1 MSVSVVIPNHNH
13 GETLELAIVSAYCQG
28 PLEVVVIDDA
38 STDGSVEIARQWQSI
53 SAGVVRLVAN
63 TTKADNWQEA
73 VAREF
78 PTLRGETV
86 VFCAA
91 DDMLLPGMIYHARAH
106 AAAPVVFADYHC
118 LYGRQLLHS
127 VSQSVPG
134 TTMLTAEQV
143 RHRIRSTSNATE
155 TGIGSAI
162 HRTHLEW
169 LASLQFWRCGPFGD
183 SIGYAAVA
191 ALHGAVYLPGSG
203 AAIRVNL
210 QSYGRATA
218 ADDDRRRHYA
228 AESVAFLREAGVDDE
243 TSRRLIEKRC
253 GPQ

>member
-38 STDGSVEIARQWQSI
+38 STDGSVNIARQWQSI
-53 SAGVVRLVAN
+53 SSGGVRLVSN

-73 VAREF
+73 MAREF
-78 PTLRGETV
+78 PALRGETV

-91 DDMLLPGMIYHARAH
+91 DDMLLPGMIAHAREH
-106 AAAPVVFADYHC
+106 AAAPVVFTDYHC
-118 LYGRQLLHS
+118 LDGRQLLPG
-127 VSQSVPG
+127 VSQSVTE
-134 TTMLTAEQV
+134 TTKLTDDEV
-143 RHRIRSTSNATE
+143 RQRIRSNTNATE

-162 HRTHLEW
+162 HLKHLEW

-183 SIGYAAVA
+183 AIGYAAVA

-203 AAIRVNL
+203 AAIRVNP
-210 QSYGRATA
+210 QSYGRAMA
-218 ADDDRRRHYA
+218 ADDEQRRHYK
-228 AESVAFLREAGVDDE
+228 AESIAFLRKAGVDDE
-243 TSRRLIEKRC
+243 TARRLIEKRC
-253 GPQ
+253 CPQ